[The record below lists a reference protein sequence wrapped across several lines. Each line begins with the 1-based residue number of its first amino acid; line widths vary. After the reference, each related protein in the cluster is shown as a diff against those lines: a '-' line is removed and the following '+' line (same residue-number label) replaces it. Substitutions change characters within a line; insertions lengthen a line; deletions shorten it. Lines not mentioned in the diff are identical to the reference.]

1 MISEINRVDDPEKD
15 FIYINKIPLVDDPK
29 CEDIFKD
36 EEYDYTRFIMKVL
49 NAVIEIP
56 QDSTED
62 YKGRTIFE
70 KFRSFN
76 EHLFSLS

>member
-1 MISEINRVDDPEKD
+1 MNMVDDPEKD
-15 FIYINKIPLVDDPK
+15 FIYINKIPLIDDPDDIK
-29 CEDIFKD
+29 LKNIFKD

-49 NAVIEIP
+49 NAVIEMP

-62 YKGRTIFE
+62 YKDRTIFE